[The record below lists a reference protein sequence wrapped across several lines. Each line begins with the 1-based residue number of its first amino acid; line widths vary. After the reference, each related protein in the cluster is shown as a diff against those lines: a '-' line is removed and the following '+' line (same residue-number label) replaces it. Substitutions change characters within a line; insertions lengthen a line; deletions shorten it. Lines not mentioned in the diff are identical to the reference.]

1 MGSVYYN
8 LLYDWKWRTVK
19 TNNLI
24 IFSIHFLWI
33 FCAPH
38 LLVSLTSQDLFRF
51 RCVKY
56 LSACVNL
63 RRFLKQSFESLL
75 GIMLACVET
84 VLMTVRWVC
93 WLAQSDSIYQICHL
107 ILHCLQNMLTPLTN
121 RPFNDWCVGLFV
133 YRPWRQHMRGFPCR
147 KLRPL

>member
-1 MGSVYYN
+1 MTYSKN
-8 LLYDWKWRTVK
+8 KQPLSHNFLNSFLL
-19 TNNLI
+19 
-24 IFSIHFLWI
+24 I

-75 GIMLACVET
+75 GIMLACVEM
-84 VLMTVRWVC
+84 VLMIVR
-93 WLAQSDSIYQICHL
+93 
-107 ILHCLQNMLTPLTN
+107 
-121 RPFNDWCVGLFV
+121 
-133 YRPWRQHMRGFPCR
+133 
-147 KLRPL
+147 

>member
-1 MGSVYYN
+1 MTENDVRKNKQPHNFLNS
-8 LLYDWKWRTVK
+8 
-19 TNNLI
+19 
-24 IFSIHFLWI
+24 FLWI

-84 VLMTVRWVC
+84 VLMTVR
-93 WLAQSDSIYQICHL
+93 
-107 ILHCLQNMLTPLTN
+107 
-121 RPFNDWCVGLFV
+121 
-133 YRPWRQHMRGFPCR
+133 
-147 KLRPL
+147 